1 MFSNDSHNITV
12 GVLYGFTGTW
22 GLDRVSEHISVDGSI
37 YFGHQSSQQHNYKIE
52 SGTLPIEDIPALS
65 QCAPGNI
72 FIDGEIE
79 L

>member
-37 YFGHQSSQQHNYKIE
+37 YIRHGDDCESKRLDDIAISISETFKKILVPSLHN
-52 SGTLPIEDIPALS
+52 SFLT
-65 QCAPGNI
+65 PG
-72 FIDGEIE
+72 
-79 L
+79 